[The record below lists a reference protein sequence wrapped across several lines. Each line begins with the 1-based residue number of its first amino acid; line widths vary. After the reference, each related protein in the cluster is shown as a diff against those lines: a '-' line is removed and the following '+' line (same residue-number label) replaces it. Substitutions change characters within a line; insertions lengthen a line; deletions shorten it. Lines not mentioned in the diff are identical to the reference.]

1 MENYYFT
8 LMITVN
14 VLFIIY
20 VSFILIKLIIDFI
33 KAYKNYKQSKVDLTK
48 KYDSGYADMFKYL
61 NNAMSGKNKE
71 TYSTEEENLEQLKML
86 INKRINAIKGN

>member
-1 MENYYFT
+1 MKEFKER
-8 LMITVN
+8 I
-14 VLFIIY
+14 
-20 VSFILIKLIIDFI
+20 S
-33 KAYKNYKQSKVDLTK
+33 K